1 MRALHPAQL
10 LRSPRTWLLVLGLL
24 TLIALPIGLSLRL
37 EESTVDLLPRS
48 SPAAQSFKRFTR
60 GLVAGQELII
70 LVVCEDPARLLSFA
84 DQYAAALEK
93 LPDAG
98 QITYRVS
105 QRSIGYLREH
115 LLLLLNDDEL
125 DELSRRLQPEALS
138 AQVRRLRGLLTAPGG
153 GAMAPLVTAD
163 PLDLLPLISR
173 RLSSG
178 LPVDAQSGYFRTADG
193 KALLIKARPGFDP
206 MADWQRDRRLLD
218 DAGRLAV
225 SLGARVAGGDRIL
238 ADATPTVAFTGA
250 YAFPPYWHDWMEHD
264 MTRSTVL
271 SVGSVLLLFALFFR
285 ALRILPV
292 VLLPLCVA
300 GLWTA
305 AAARLL
311 FGTVNGISL
320 AFGTILVAIGIDLPI
335 QLYNRMR
342 EEMLRLPSDAA
353 PGVDARAAVRVT
365 IDALAGPSIVAT
377 LGPAAVFLCCCFSD
391 YRGLSELGILAA
403 LGLCLNCLAM
413 LSLFPCLL
421 MVLPVWLWHSAAT
434 THADRRRAE
443 RAARG
448 EGGLLWFGRLCG
460 RRPGLL
466 LAGAAALLLLS
477 LPAALRLS
485 FEEHLLSMVPQKM
498 PPAVAQDEI
507 ARRFG
512 DRQRFLG
519 VVLEDRDPDRAMWRA
534 DLWVRE
540 AERLRQAGL
549 LRGYEALGSLVP
561 SVRTQADRR
570 ARLAK
575 MDLPGAAARLRQ
587 ALEEAGFDPAPFSGF
602 LQLLQQ
608 GPGGALTP
616 DGLLRTELAFLVQ
629 SHLADTAEGRL
640 MAVYLFAPAD
650 QPIEPLLAR
659 LAGISGGE
667 AGGALT
673 GQPVLER
680 ELLAIVK
687 RDAVVVTASS
697 VALVLLLLCVYYRR
711 PRPIGAVLLPLLLAW
726 VLFAAAMTLFGF
738 PLNLYNLLAIPLC
751 IGYGIDDHVFLVHR
765 HLATPPGE
773 RDPGQVLSA
782 TGRAIVLTSLSTMA
796 GFAGLGVARFSGLRL
811 LGLSGALAVL
821 LCLFVAFAV
830 LPALLALIY
839 PRSRSAEPA

>member
-1 MRALHPAQL
+1 MRALHPVHL

-24 TLIALPIGLSLRL
+24 TLIALPAALSLRL

-98 QITYRVS
+98 QVSYRVS

-115 LLLLLNDDEL
+115 LLLLLDDDEL
-125 DELSRRLQPEALS
+125 DELARRLRPEALS
-138 AQVRRLRGLLTAPGG
+138 AQVRRLRGLLMAPGG

-193 KALLIKARPGFDP
+193 KALLLKVRPGFDP
-206 MADWQRDRRLLD
+206 MSDWQRDRRLLE
-218 DAGRLAV
+218 DAGRLAA
-225 SLGARVAGGDRIL
+225 SLGARVAGDRIV

-271 SVGSVLLLFALFFR
+271 SVVSVLLLFALFFR
-285 ALRILPV
+285 AVRILPV

-320 AFGTILVAIGIDLPI
+320 AFGTILVAIGIDVPI

-342 EEMLRLPSDAA
+342 EEMLRLPGDTA
-353 PGVDARAAVRVT
+353 GARQAVRVT
-365 IDALAGPSIVAT
+365 IDALAGPAIVAT
-377 LGPAAVFLCCCFSD
+377 LGPAAVFLCCCLSD

-421 MVLPVWLWHSAAT
+421 MVLPVRLWHNAAT

-443 RAARG
+443 RAGRG

-466 LAGAAALLLLS
+466 LCGAAALFLLA
-477 LPAALRLS
+477 LPAARRLS

-519 VVLEDRDPDRAMWRA
+519 VVLEDRDPDQAMWRA

-540 AERLRQAGL
+540 AERLRKEGL

-561 SVRTQADRR
+561 SARTQAERR
-570 ARLAK
+570 ARLSQ
-575 MDLPGAAARLRQ
+575 MDLPGAATRLLQ
-587 ALEEAGFDPAPFSGF
+587 ALEEAGFDPAPFDGF
-602 LQLLQQ
+602 LRLMKQ

-616 DGLLRTELAFLVQ
+616 EGLLRTELGFLVQ
-629 SHLADTAEGRL
+629 SHLSDSAEGRL

-659 LAGISGGE
+659 LAGVTGGE
-667 AGGALT
+667 AGGMLT

-687 RDAVVVTASS
+687 RDTVEVTAAS
-697 VALVLLLLCVYYRR
+697 VALVVLLLCVYYRR

-726 VLFAAAMTLFGF
+726 VLFAAAMTVCGF
-738 PLNLYNLLAIPLC
+738 PLNLYNLLVIPLC

-773 RDPGQVLSA
+773 RDPGQVLDV
-782 TGRAIVLTSLSTMA
+782 TGRAIVLTSLATMA

-811 LGLSGALAVL
+811 LGLSGALGVL

-830 LPALLALIY
+830 LPALLALLY
-839 PRSRSAEPA
+839 PRSGSAGPTP